1 MIFNVRS
8 EAASVRDTASTLGF
22 AQRAMAIQNVAKV
35 NEVTDADAAILR
47 RENKRLRRELEMY
60 RAVHKVGQREHDWQQ
75 IAAVLGGLK

>member
-1 MIFNVRS
+1 MIFNVRP
-8 EAASVRDTASTLGF
+8 EASSVRDTASTLGF

-60 RAVHKVGQREHDWQQ
+60 RAVHKVRQEDHDWMQ
-75 IAAVLGGLK
+75 IAAVLG